1 LAAVAGLGL
10 EPVDQIDDV
19 VEAPAA
25 AGPDAASSDGKGEM
39 GLSGAGAA
47 DQDSITLLSNEV
59 AAGEVMDEGLI
70 DRRVLEHEVVEIL
83 GKRQFGGGE
92 LISDR
97 ARLLLADLGFKQITN
112 DALGLMLTFD
122 GGGHDLIE
130 GGLHAIELE
139 LAHEVE
145 EFSAF
150 HQMVLLRLS

>member
-1 LAAVAGLGL
+1 
-10 EPVDQIDDV
+10 
-19 VEAPAA
+19 
-25 AGPDAASSDGKGEM
+25 
-39 GLSGAGAA
+39 
-47 DQDSITLLSNEV
+47 
-59 AAGEVMDEGLI
+59 MDEGLI